1 MKLAVSVALGVAGGL
16 LLASAVRAISVRAL
30 GFLFP
35 RISGR
40 YYLAQALI
48 AKGIPRRALDW
59 PLIRAAVRHAW
70 MMAEWDN
77 RPRLESFTQTL
88 DMFAYAIWQ
97 ERLGYPNE
105 GMAETNRTFMDG
117 IRRNAP

>member
-1 MKLAVSVALGVAGGL
+1 
-16 LLASAVRAISVRAL
+16 
-30 GFLFP
+30 
-35 RISGR
+35 
-40 YYLAQALI
+40 
-48 AKGIPRRALDW
+48 
-59 PLIRAAVRHAW
+59 